1 VPILVGS
8 TAASV
13 EKRYGKLLAPYL
25 ADPASIFIVSSDFC
39 HWGTRFGYTY
49 YLTSGPRSGVN
60 LRLSDQD
67 QGPRNMPIHESI
79 RQVDLQCMDAVE
91 TGKHDAFLE
100 VLEETGNTVCGR
112 HPIGVV
118 MAAVE
123 ELGHLGR
130 GKGIFNFVKYDR
142 SDLVQTVS
150 DSSVS
155 YCSAFALF

>member
-1 VPILVGS
+1 MPP
-8 TAASV
+8 TN
-13 EKRYGKLLAPYL
+13 P
-25 ADPASIFIVSSDFC
+25 
-39 HWGTRFGYTY
+39 
-49 YLTSGPRSGVN
+49 
-60 LRLSDQD
+60 
-67 QGPRNMPIHESI
+67 PIHESI
-79 RQVDLQCMDAVE
+79 RQVDQQCMDAIE
-91 TGKHDAFLE
+91 TGKHDDFLD

-130 GKGIFNFVKYDR
+130 GKGIFNFVRYDR

-155 YCSAFALF
+155 YCSAFAIF